1 MLYPYKKNADTF
13 ARMDPCDREKRKA
26 KCLPPD
32 LDQLTL
38 KLSEMAERRISVYPE
53 RTSGHFGVNGSYKEG
68 KAKEHYFGMETMEVF
83 DGCEVIFSDY
93 REKDILAVVVANTM
107 LLIPDENKKEPDL
120 LRALQAKKTLECSI
134 ERKLPLMFYNTHSG
148 SVAEVFHIEEILS
161 DKDSEQVL
169 EQAVKNLQQWCL
181 RSGFDPGAVS
191 SALWALGGR
200 EALTRLVNNS
210 HSIDELVETPSF
222 KLNQELVNAVRSNKP
237 LETIKKLIDQ
247 GACPGVGFLKLIPD
261 VLDLI
266 QSGWFHWCTSWD

>member
-120 LRALQAKKTLECSI
+120 LRTLQAKKTMESSI
-134 ERKLPLMFYNTHSG
+134 GRKLPLMFYNTHSG

-161 DKDSEQVL
+161 DKDSEKTL
-169 EQAVKNLQQWCL
+169 EQAVKNLQQLCL
-181 RSGFDPGAVS
+181 LSGFDLEAAS
-191 SALWALGGR
+191 STLWALGGR

-210 HSIDELVETPSF
+210 HAIGELVETPLF
-222 KLNQELVNAVRSNKP
+222 RLNQELVNAVRSNEP
-237 LETIKKLIDQ
+237 LEDGKETDSSGGLSRSWLF
-247 GACPGVGFLKLIPD
+247 GAEPLFC
-261 VLDLI
+261 LDPI
-266 QSGWFHWCTSWD
+266 